1 MQPSRNLTI
10 LKRFC
15 SAANSTS
22 GSKVDLSAS
31 SKVVPSRRP
40 LRMDRFAGDRDL
52 DSPLFKPTGRRS
64 EEEYEALRRS
74 LGLPTL
80 ADRYIQ

>member
-1 MQPSRNLTI
+1 
-10 LKRFC
+10 
-15 SAANSTS
+15 
-22 GSKVDLSAS
+22 
-31 SKVVPSRRP
+31 
-40 LRMDRFAGDRDL
+40 MDRFAGDRDL

>member
-1 MQPSRNLTI
+1 M
-10 LKRFC
+10 
-15 SAANSTS
+15 
-22 GSKVDLSAS
+22 DLHAS
-31 SKVVPSRRP
+31 SKVAPSRRP

-74 LGLPTL
+74 LGLPTM
-80 ADRYIQ
+80 AHRYITDLCAVQHIRFVASHYYFHVQETRR